1 MRITFALD
9 WTTDGGRKYLGGESY
24 DVNDND
30 ARSLIHRGYARPA
43 PEPAPE
49 EEAATESTEPAKASS
64 KKAKEG

>member
-43 PEPAPE
+43 PEETPEAETPAE
-49 EEAATESTEPAKASS
+49 EPAKSGGT

>member
-1 MRITFALD
+1 MRITFAID
-9 WTTDGGRKYLGGESY
+9 WTTEGGRKYLGGESY

-43 PEPAPE
+43 PAEEPE
-49 EEAATESTEPAKASS
+49 TEATEEKAASSGS